1 MTSPS
6 YDELLRDV
14 ARRNLQANP
23 LTGPEIAVV
32 IEEFKDLP
40 GEALGDAP
48 ELFVEALKPN
58 APVSLG
64 AMVMVLLRKRC
75 EAYIATDVRDMRD
88 TIEAEERNED
98 EYTGAHA

>member
-1 MTSPS
+1 MSPA
-6 YDELLRDV
+6 YEELLRDV
-14 ARRNLQANP
+14 ARRNIQVRP

-32 IEEFKDLP
+32 IKEFPDVV

-48 ELFVEALKPN
+48 ELFVEALELG
-58 APVSLG
+58 APVSL
-64 AMVMVLLRKRC
+64 AAVVMVLLRRRC
-75 EAYIATDVRDMRD
+75 EAYIASDVKDMRD

>member
-1 MTSPS
+1 MSPA
-6 YDELLRDV
+6 YEELLRDV
-14 ARRNLQANP
+14 ARRNIQVRP

-32 IEEFKDLP
+32 IDEFRDLP

-48 ELFVEALKPN
+48 ELFVEALKLD
-58 APVSLG
+58 APVSLS
-64 AMVMVLLRKRC
+64 AMVMVLLRRRC
-75 EAYIATDVRDMRD
+75 EAYIASDVKDMRD